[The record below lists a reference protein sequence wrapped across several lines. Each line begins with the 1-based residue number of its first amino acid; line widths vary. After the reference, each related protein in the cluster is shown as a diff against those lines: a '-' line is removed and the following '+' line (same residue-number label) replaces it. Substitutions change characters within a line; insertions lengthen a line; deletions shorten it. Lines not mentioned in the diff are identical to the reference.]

1 MVNPSL
7 CQALRCPLLAKSFHD
22 HVNTLKV
29 LPSWNQTLQITH
41 LPLKNL
47 HSPLD
52 HSTHSHPP
60 VISQTI
66 AVWFPDT
73 ALHTAGHS
81 MEPKSGLLWWDFHAC
96 AWQWP
101 SVCPSGHPLMHPLA
115 IWPST
120 LALTLPHKTTCRCYH
135 HRHHHTPHIITH
147 TTTYDMTIV
156 LSPHIAHV
164 HHTTTYH
171 THIHTCITTTQPT
184 KHNYTHPTYTHHGT
198 PCT

>member
-81 MEPKSGLLWWDFHAC
+81 WSQSL
-96 AWQWP
+96 
-101 SVCPSGHPLMHPLA
+101 VCYDGISMPALDNDHLSAHLAIHSCIHWPSGHLHLYSHCHTKPHADA
-115 IWPST
+115 IT
-120 LALTLPHKTTCRCYH
+120 TDTTTLPT
-135 HRHHHTPHIITH
+135 
-147 TTTYDMTIV
+147 
-156 LSPHIAHV
+156 
-164 HHTTTYH
+164 
-171 THIHTCITTTQPT
+171 
-184 KHNYTHPTYTHHGT
+184 
-198 PCT
+198 